1 MQFSQALARAID
13 LTAEQYEALHDG
25 RRVTGLA
32 YEPCEEFVIDWVG
45 CHEDKHF
52 QEIEIEY
59 YRNVSKIART

>member
-32 YEPCEEFVIDWVG
+32 YEPFEEFVIDRAG

-52 QEIEIEY
+52 QDIGIEY
-59 YRNVSKIART
+59 YRYVDKTA